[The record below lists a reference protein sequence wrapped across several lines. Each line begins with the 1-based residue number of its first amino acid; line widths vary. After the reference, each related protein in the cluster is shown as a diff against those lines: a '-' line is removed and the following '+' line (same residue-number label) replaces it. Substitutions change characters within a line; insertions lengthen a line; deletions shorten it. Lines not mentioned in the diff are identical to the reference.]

1 MPLILGII
9 FLIFFLGLSPK
20 IMRKIVLLDVALCAV
35 CFIALRVVASLF
47 SATKGNVN
55 AGMFSEQA
63 TWLVV
68 MFLSV
73 PALMLLGIVLGV
85 LGRFV
90 KPKTERIG

>member
-20 IMRKIVLLDVALCAV
+20 IIRKIVLLDVALCIV
-35 CFIALRVVASLF
+35 CFIGLRMVASLF
-47 SATKGNVN
+47 SATKGNAN

-63 TWLVV
+63 TWLVM

-85 LGRFV
+85 LGRFT
-90 KPKTERIG
+90 KPKAERPS

>member
-20 IMRKIVLLDVALCAV
+20 IIRKIVLLDVALCIV
-35 CFIALRVVASLF
+35 CFIGLRIVASLF
-47 SATKGNVN
+47 SATKGNAN

-63 TWLVV
+63 TWLVM

-85 LGRFV
+85 LSRFT
-90 KPKTERIG
+90 KPKV